1 MSFIASL
8 SWLLQQSLNCPYM
21 LPQIISIYK
30 ITTRLIKSKINWY
43 DFVWHS
49 GTSEDAGQA
58 ASNIIHLPNWA
69 TSLSFHR
76 QHQHNIKYYQLLSK
90 YRQILSNYHQIFSI
104 SPLTG
109 PLTSLSF
116 HRLHQH
122 NWPGQTRSWLFINI
136 QCLRGSLTRM
146 TSYQTTWTV
155 GHLDSHLPP
164 GRTRFCWSPIV
175 IAESWRSCVKN
186 INRLSPWI
194 WWRIES
200 WVVSG
205 ILIII
210 TIRCCIQ
217 YALATMADNDSNNEI
232 GDNDTIL
239 LAMRGWWCNPEDF
252 LFGFLSPLLNQPSP
266 YSTNQTHCRKYLN
279 CSSRNIH
286 VVNVGPFFKKR
297 VKGRVFKFKM
307 KACKFP
313 PPPLV

>member
-116 HRLHQH
+116 HQLHQH
-122 NWPGQTRSWLFINI
+122 NWPGQTRSWFIFVFVWE
-136 QCLRGSLTRM
+136 GHWPEWPPTRPPG
-146 TSYQTTWTV
+146 QLATWTATS
-155 GHLDSHLPP
+155 HLDGL
-164 GRTRFCWSPIV
+164 
-175 IAESWRSCVKN
+175 
-186 INRLSPWI
+186 
-194 WWRIES
+194 
-200 WVVSG
+200 
-205 ILIII
+205 
-210 TIRCCIQ
+210 
-217 YALATMADNDSNNEI
+217 
-232 GDNDTIL
+232 
-239 LAMRGWWCNPEDF
+239 
-252 LFGFLSPLLNQPSP
+252 GFAGHQS
-266 YSTNQTHCRKYLN
+266 
-279 CSSRNIH
+279 
-286 VVNVGPFFKKR
+286 
-297 VKGRVFKFKM
+297 
-307 KACKFP
+307 
-313 PPPLV
+313 